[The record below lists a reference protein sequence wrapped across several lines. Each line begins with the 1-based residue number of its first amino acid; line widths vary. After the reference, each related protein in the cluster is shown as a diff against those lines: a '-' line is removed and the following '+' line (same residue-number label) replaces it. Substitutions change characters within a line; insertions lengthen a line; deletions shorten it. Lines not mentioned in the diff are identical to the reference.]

1 MGGPAYDYD
10 KRSRS
15 AIKWPAEY
23 DGLPLFAEWTRDW
36 VKALKLDRRN
46 QVTRVDAVLPSL
58 VFDNPMDLEFGP
70 DGALYVLE
78 YGDGYFAENP
88 DAQLSRFD
96 FVRGNR
102 TPIVKVAANP
112 GNGEAPLTVAFSS
125 AGTSDPDGDRLSY
138 AWDFNGDG
146 RVDSRAPNPTYT
158 FTTNAD
164 YRPTLKVTDSTGR
177 SASAEVILP
186 VGTLAPQ
193 VTFVTPDEDQ
203 PFSFGD
209 TVDYEVT
216 VTDDQPVDCSR
227 VTVNFILG
235 HDQHGH
241 PLSQST
247 GCTGSITTFLD
258 PGHAGADNLTAVF
271 VATYTDTGTPAQTG
285 RATVVLTPDN

>member
-1 MGGPAYDYD
+1 M
-10 KRSRS
+10 
-15 AIKWPAEY
+15 
-23 DGLPLFAEWTRDW
+23 T
-36 VKALKLDRRN
+36 
-46 QVTRVDAVLPSL
+46 
-58 VFDNPMDLEFGP
+58 
-70 DGALYVLE
+70 
-78 YGDGYFAENP
+78 
-88 DAQLSRFD
+88 
-96 FVRGNR
+96 
-102 TPIVKVAANP
+102 
-112 GNGEAPLTVAFSS
+112 FSI
-125 AGTSDPDGDRLSY
+125 AGIADPDGDALTY
-138 AWDFNGDG
+138 AWYLDNDDK
-146 RVDSRAPNPTYT
+146 VDSTEPNPTFT
-158 FTTNAD
+158 FTENAD

-193 VTFVTPDEDQ
+193 VTFVTPNEDQ

-209 TVDYEVT
+209 TVTYEVT
-216 VTDDQPVDCSR
+216 VTDDQPIDCSR

-241 PLSQST
+241 PLSQSS